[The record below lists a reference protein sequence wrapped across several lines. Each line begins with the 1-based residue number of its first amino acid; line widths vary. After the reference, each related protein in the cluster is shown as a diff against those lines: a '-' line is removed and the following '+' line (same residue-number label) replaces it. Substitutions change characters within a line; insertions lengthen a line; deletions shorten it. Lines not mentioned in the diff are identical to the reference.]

1 MNNYMELK
9 VKALSINESFVRTV
23 VASFC
28 LQLSPTIEE
37 LNDIKTAVSE
47 AVTNSIVHAYPNK
60 QGDVLIKANI
70 VNDNTFIVEVCDDGV
85 GINDYEKAKEPFYT
99 SKPDC
104 ERSGM
109 GFAVMES
116 FMDKVTL
123 SSNNGK
129 GLKVTM
135 EKKIVRQ
142 DSGDKWFLL
151 EHEETLSLVKQ
162 AQQGSEEAK
171 SLLLQHNY
179 PLIKSVIKRFKDK
192 GVEYDDLYQLGC
204 VGFLKAIDNFNEEFN
219 VKFSTYVVP
228 MVAGEVK
235 RYLRDDGSI
244 KVSRSLKSLNYQINK
259 LIKEH
264 RNNNNDST
272 PTVDEIAK
280 ILNVEAGDVVLA
292 MESCRALVSLNEK
305 FDEDDDRSCSILE
318 KVECEDNC
326 HELIDYISLK
336 QALKLLDGK
345 EKKIIILRYFRNK
358 TQSEVAS
365 EIGVSQ
371 VQVSRMENKILEKMR
386 KQID

>member
-1 MNNYMELK
+1 M
-9 VKALSINESFVRTV
+9 
-23 VASFC
+23 
-28 LQLSPTIEE
+28 
-37 LNDIKTAVSE
+37 
-47 AVTNSIVHAYPNK
+47 
-60 QGDVLIKANI
+60 
-70 VNDNTFIVEVCDDGV
+70 
-85 GINDYEKAKEPFYT
+85 
-99 SKPDC
+99 
-104 ERSGM
+104 
-109 GFAVMES
+109 
-116 FMDKVTL
+116 
-123 SSNNGK
+123 
-129 GLKVTM
+129 
-135 EKKIVRQ
+135 
-142 DSGDKWFLL
+142 L
-151 EHEETLSLVKQ
+151 EHVETISLVKQ

-171 SLLLQHNY
+171 SILLQHNY

-235 RYLRDDGSI
+235 RFLRDDGSI
-244 KVSRSLKSLNYQINK
+244 KVSRSLKTLNCQINK
-259 LIKEH
+259 LIKEYK
-264 RNNNNDST
+264 NNNNDQS
-272 PTVDEIAK
+272 PTIDEIAK
-280 ILNVEAGDVVLA
+280 LLNVEAGDVVLA

-305 FDEDDDRSCSILE
+305 IDEDDERSCSILE

-336 QALKLLDGK
+336 QALKELDAK

-358 TQSEVAS
+358 TQSEVAR

>member
-1 MNNYMELK
+1 M
-9 VKALSINESFVRTV
+9 
-23 VASFC
+23 
-28 LQLSPTIEE
+28 
-37 LNDIKTAVSE
+37 
-47 AVTNSIVHAYPNK
+47 
-60 QGDVLIKANI
+60 
-70 VNDNTFIVEVCDDGV
+70 
-85 GINDYEKAKEPFYT
+85 
-99 SKPDC
+99 
-104 ERSGM
+104 
-109 GFAVMES
+109 
-116 FMDKVTL
+116 
-123 SSNNGK
+123 
-129 GLKVTM
+129 
-135 EKKIVRQ
+135 
-142 DSGDKWFLL
+142 L